1 MMVGGDIRT
10 LVRPRPDAAVER
22 EAMVRLPSG
31 LRLHWIERGDPA
43 GPPVLLLHGFTDSA
57 WSYGPLMAR
66 MPGDWRCIALSQ
78 RGHGDSDRTEAGY
91 RPADLAADLAA
102 FAQALDLGPALVVG
116 HCMGGLVAQRFVLDH
131 KERVA
136 GLALIGALSSF
147 RDNLAVEALRAE
159 VSRLTDPVDPA
170 FVRAF
175 QESTLA
181 RPVPAWFLDQVVAE
195 SLKLPAPVWKA
206 VLDGLLTDTSPAGFE
221 RIAAPTLLIWGD
233 HDGIVPRSG
242 SDWLAGA
249 IPRARL
255 LVQAGSGH
263 APHWEDPAGVAEAIE
278 AYFGAVVR

>member
-1 MMVGGDIRT
+1 MMDGGAIRT
-10 LVRPRPDAAVER
+10 MVCPCADAAVER

-31 LRLHWIERGDPA
+31 LRLHWIERGDPI

-57 WSYGPLMAR
+57 RSYGPLMSR

-78 RGHGDSDRTEAGY
+78 RGHGDSDRTAAGY

-102 FAQALDLGPALVVG
+102 FAEALELGPALLVG
-116 HCMGGLVAQRFVLDH
+116 HCMGGLVAQRFALDH
-131 KERVA
+131 EERVA
-136 GLALIGALSSF
+136 GLALIGTLSSF
-147 RDNLAVEALRAE
+147 RDNPAVEALRAV
-159 VSRLTDPVDPA
+159 VSRLTDPIDPA

-195 SLKLPAPVWKA
+195 SLKLPASVWKA
-206 VLDGLLTDTSPAGFE
+206 ALGGLLAELAPADLD

-249 IPRARL
+249 IPGARL

-278 AYFGAVVR
+278 AYFGGVVR